1 MLKTE
6 QGWDILTSNA
16 FNDSSKLNKYQR
28 GWRECSPC
36 VSQANLFEREWYH
49 WSYEQCVQLTRLFV
63 QYWLITLNIVS
74 LVKSNLVQLWEQPIQ
89 SDQIRQNLAQFEK
102 FLRILRVCLVVG
114 QNFEYSLPNAFCCW
128 TNFHCCKWPSIE
140 KNNHLVTLQ
149 QPYIEFSVVKC
160 TNVKVHLHYD

>member
-1 MLKTE
+1 MIHQNWMSIKEDGESVPLASLKLTFLRENDTTE
-6 QGWDILTSNA
+6 AMSSVSSWQDYL
-16 FNDSSKLNKYQR
+16 FNI
-28 GWRECSPC
+28 
-36 VSQANLFEREWYH
+36 
-49 WSYEQCVQLTRLFV
+49 
-63 QYWLITLNIVS
+63 WLITLNIVS
-74 LVKSNLVQLWEQPIQ
+74 LVKYNLVQLWEQPIQ